1 MPTTSSPAGTRR
13 AGLAAFRDPASVAVV
28 GASANPSKW
37 GYWLAR
43 GALAGRDR
51 RTVHLVTRG
60 GGEILGAPTV
70 ASLGDLPEVPELV
83 ALCVPAA
90 QLDTV
95 VDEALEMGVR
105 GLLGITA
112 AVQDEQRLAAKV
124 AAAGARM
131 IGPSS
136 LGLFDA
142 ATSLHIAWGDFTAG
156 GLAVVSQSGQVG
168 SEIALLSR
176 RSGLGI
182 SRFVSVGSQLDVT
195 MADLLEDLADHDLTR
210 AVGVYLESFH
220 EGGRVFDALRAL
232 RAAGKP
238 VVLLA
243 AGDSEAGARAA
254 RSHTS
259 ALTSPMELVD
269 AACRAAGALRVPT
282 PTALVDV
289 AAHLLSAS
297 LPTGPRVAIVS
308 DSGGQGALA
317 ADRATRQGLT
327 VPELSGPLTTELARR
342 LPDGAATANPVDLA
356 GGGERDLTS
365 YRDVVAALLGS
376 GDVDSVLLTGYF
388 GTYGLDSPP
397 LAAAEARVARE
408 VGELARQYGRP
419 LIVHSMGA
427 HSDTAAELRAA
438 GVPVYATIDAATSA
452 LAGAHTLHQYPGRP
466 PRGTAGDGL
475 ATPRGFWATRA
486 LLSESGIAFPAA
498 HRVHD
503 ARQLEAAAARLR
515 PPYVLKASWLE
526 HKSEAGG
533 VVTGLQDATGALRA
547 FTAMHTRLGDGP
559 YVLEEQD
566 VRPDVVEV
574 IVGARHDARLGPMV
588 MVGAGGT
595 EAELHRDVVT
605 ECAPVDPEQ
614 ARAMIQRL
622 RCAPLLAGWRGR
634 PATDIAALA
643 RAVAA
648 VSRLIAQLD
657 GQQVELEINPLR
669 VAPDGAIAVD
679 ALLLS
684 ADHDPADPDPASPD
698 PVAPDPVAPDPAA
711 RDTSTDSPAPLGTAP
726 DTKGNP

>member
-1 MPTTSSPAGTRR
+1 MPITSPPAGTRR
-13 AGLAAFRDPASVAVV
+13 TGLAAFRDPASVAVV

-60 GGEILGAPTV
+60 GGEILGAPTA

-90 QLDTV
+90 HLDAV
-95 VDEALEMGVR
+95 VDEALELGVR

-112 AVQDEQRLAAKV
+112 AVHDERRLAAKV

-168 SEIALLSR
+168 SEIALLSQ

-195 MADLLEDLADHDLTR
+195 MADLLEDLVDHELTR

-282 PTALVDV
+282 PAALVDV
-289 AAHLLSAS
+289 AAQLLTTT
-297 LPTGPRVAIVS
+297 LPTGPRVAVVS

-317 ADRATRQGLT
+317 ADRATRHGLT
-327 VPELSGPLTTELARR
+327 VPELGGPLASELARR

-376 GDVDSVLLTGYF
+376 GDVDSVVLTGYF

-397 LAAAEARVARE
+397 LAAAEAQVARE
-408 VGELARQYGRP
+408 LGELTRRHGRP
-419 LIVHSMGA
+419 LLVHSMGA
-427 HSDTAAELRAA
+427 HSDTAAVLRAA
-438 GVPVYATIDAATSA
+438 GVPVFATIDSATTA
-452 LAGAHTLHQYPGRP
+452 LAGAHALHQHPGRP
-466 PRGTAGDGL
+466 PYGTPAERR
-475 ATPRGFWATRA
+475 TRPRGFWDTRA
-486 LLSESGIAFPAA
+486 LLRDAGIAFPAA
-498 HRVHD
+498 YRVHD
-503 ARQLEAAAARLR
+503 AGELEAAAGRLH

-533 VVTGLQDATGALRA
+533 VVTGLQDTAGALRA
-547 FTAMHTRLGDGP
+547 FTGMHTRLGDGP

-566 VRPDVVEV
+566 VRADVVEV
-574 IVGARHDARLGPMV
+574 IVGARRDARLGPMV

-605 ECAPVDPEQ
+605 ECAPVDAER
-614 ARAMIQRL
+614 AHAMIRRL

-634 PATDIAALA
+634 PATDIGALA
-643 RAVAA
+643 DVVAA

-657 GQQVELEINPLR
+657 GSQVELEINPLR
-669 VAPDGAIAVD
+669 VAPDGALAVD
-679 ALLLS
+679 ALLLD
-684 ADHDPADPDPASPD
+684 AAPGAITDRPDNDTPADTPADSPD
-698 PVAPDPVAPDPAA
+698 THSAASSSTAPDP
-711 RDTSTDSPAPLGTAP
+711 
-726 DTKGNP
+726 KGNP